1 MCHVGCMPAR
11 LPADAGKVALGRLS
25 PDAVAE
31 LSTSRWLSPG
41 GGASGAL
48 GGSVPGMETWW
59 WQAFSDLMMPLDC
72 AGCGEHGTRLCRR
85 CLLEVGGGA
94 ARPVRPCPA
103 PAGLPAVRAAVPY
116 QGAARA
122 LLLAHKERGA
132 LWLARV
138 LGGVLAS
145 VVRASSPAG
154 HEARM
159 GRVLLVPVPSAPR
172 AVRSRGH
179 DPVRRMAFCAAAE
192 LRRAGIEARAAP
204 LLRQGRRV
212 SDQSGLD
219 ARGRAANVAGA
230 LRVVPGGGAVLAQ
243 GRVVLVDDLMTTGA
257 TLAEAARAVRKSW
270 EEDNWTCGPG
280 LTQGRS
286 DGCRTGLRGSRGAR
300 LPRAAVVASS
310 PSSFEINR
318 N

>member
-1 MCHVGCMPAR
+1 M
-11 LPADAGKVALGRLS
+11 
-25 PDAVAE
+25 
-31 LSTSRWLSPG
+31 
-41 GGASGAL
+41 
-48 GGSVPGMETWW
+48 
-59 WQAFSDLMMPLDC
+59 
-72 AGCGEHGTRLCRR
+72 
-85 CLLEVGGGA
+85 
-94 ARPVRPCPA
+94 
-103 PAGLPAVRAAVPY
+103 
-116 QGAARA
+116 
-122 LLLAHKERGA
+122 
-132 LWLARV
+132 
-138 LGGVLAS
+138 
-145 VVRASSPAG
+145 
-154 HEARM
+154 
-159 GRVLLVPVPSAPR
+159 
-172 AVRSRGH
+172 
-179 DPVRRMAFCAAAE
+179 
-192 LRRAGIEARAAP
+192 
-204 LLRQGRRV
+204 

-286 DGCRTGLRGSRGAR
+286 DGYRTGLRGSRGAR